1 MAGAEP
7 APPPSQPQPPATVIE
22 PVPVAPAPPPAAE
35 PVEIVAQAEA
45 PEPRPDASER
55 VHTVRSGESL
65 WSIAEDLVGPGAS
78 TEEIAR
84 AVERLWKLNAE
95 RIGSGDP
102 DLIVAG
108 ERLIVPVGL

>member
-1 MAGAEP
+1 
-7 APPPSQPQPPATVIE
+7 
-22 PVPVAPAPPPAAE
+22 VPVAPVAPPAAA
-35 PVEIVAQAEA
+35 PVEIVAQAET
-45 PEPRPDASER
+45 PEPRPAASER

-65 WSIAEDLVGPGAS
+65 WSIAEDLLGPGAS
-78 TEEIAR
+78 TAEIAR

-108 ERLIVPVGL
+108 ERLIVPAGL